1 MPVFFVKDTANASA
15 IKKTSNETDFK
26 IVPCVLQSS
35 QNAIEKNT
43 KNGVLKYLSQETSTS
58 WDDGEKGKKYGNE
71 ETAFPKYVVFACIT
85 DCTSD
90 GQCGQ

>member
-1 MPVFFVKDTANASA
+1 MIYMPVFFVKDTANASA

-43 KNGVLKYLSQETSTS
+43 KNGVLKVSFAR
-58 WDDGEKGKKYGNE
+58 DIDIMGMMGKKVRN
-71 ETAFPKYVVFACIT
+71 TAMKKRHFQSMLYLPV
-85 DCTSD
+85 
-90 GQCGQ
+90 

>member
-43 KNGVLKYLSQETSTS
+43 KNGVLKVSFAR
-58 WDDGEKGKKYGNE
+58 DIDIMGMMGKKVRN
-71 ETAFPKYVVFACIT
+71 TAMKKRHFQSMLYLPV
-85 DCTSD
+85 
-90 GQCGQ
+90 